1 MITAVAFA
9 VAAAAGA
16 LARAEASRRWN
27 RPGGLAAGTLIVN
40 AIGSLLLGLISGW
53 TGPGFTVLGVGALGA
68 FTTFSSF
75 AGDVIAALEL
85 RRVTLAVGY
94 TAATLII
101 GVLAAAAGT
110 ALA

>member
-1 MITAVAFA
+1 MITAIAFA

-27 RPGGLAAGTLIVN
+27 RRGGLAAGTLVVN
-40 AIGSLLLGLISGW
+40 ATGSLLLGLMSGW

-75 AGDVIAALEL
+75 
-85 RRVTLAVGY
+85 
-94 TAATLII
+94 TATSSLPSSCVAPHSPSATRPPR
-101 GVLAAAAGT
+101 
-110 ALA
+110 

>member
-1 MITAVAFA
+1 VITAIAFA

-40 AIGSLLLGLISGW
+40 ATGSLLLGLMSGW
-53 TGPGFTVLGVGALGA
+53 TGPGFTVLGVGTLGA

-75 AGDVIAALEL
+75 ARDIIAALEL
-85 RRVTLAVGY
+85 RRAALAVGY
-94 TAATLII
+94 TAATLTI
-101 GVLAAAAGT
+101 GILAAAAGT

>member
-1 MITAVAFA
+1 MD
-9 VAAAAGA
+9 
-16 LARAEASRRWN
+16 RA
-27 RPGGLAAGTLIVN
+27 
-40 AIGSLLLGLISGW
+40 
-53 TGPGFTVLGVGALGA
+53 GFTVLGVGALGA

-75 AGDVIAALEL
+75 ARDVIAALEL
-85 RRVTLAVGY
+85 RRVALAVGY